1 MIQIINLKKFPYFLF
16 KENLRA
22 NCGGIALQTKESY
35 ICDCGE
41 GHFIGSDGVKLV
53 KQVDHCKLTYKKG
66 FSLIELL
73 VVVAIIG
80 ILAAVG
86 IVAYSGYTAAAK
98 KNATLT
104 SVQNIIKSINAEKAK
119 CDTGVTFI
127 QGLVDKNGNNI
138 QKKCADHFGIKV
150 SETIII
156 FQDHFQGKK
165 FKNPYNQKL
174 YITEINCTIKNGN
187 RKGCIN
193 FGTIASRNYLMH
205 LQPCYADPCTSASG
219 NSEDFYIDL
228 R

>member
-1 MIQIINLKKFPYFLF
+1 MC
-16 KENLRA
+16 E
-22 NCGGIALQTKESY
+22 
-35 ICDCGE
+35 
-41 GHFIGSDGVKLV
+41 
-53 KQVDHCKLTYKKG
+53 LTNKKG

-86 IVAYSGYTAAAK
+86 IVAYSGYTASAK
-98 KNATLT
+98 KNAMLT
-104 SVQNIIKSINAEKAK
+104 SVQNVIKYINTEKAK
-119 CDTGVTFI
+119 CDTGVTLI

-138 QKKCADHFGIKV
+138 QKTCADHFGTKV
-150 SETIII
+150 SETITI

-165 FKNPYNQKL
+165 FKNPYNQEL
-174 YITEINCTIKNGN
+174 YITEINCTIKNAN